1 MPRERDLRAEPRL
14 SGPGTAP
21 GRDSRA
27 AGTRTGAVLLAVVA
41 LLLGAVGTVG
51 LAGPARSAEWIVL
64 CTGYDPCQAAG
75 YPNSGYKDNSATS
88 YWRQSTGHNCTNYV
102 AYRLVKNGLPNTKP
116 ATLSGNAYNWGPAFP
131 SQTNDDPAVG
141 SVAWWNTSFSSTGHV
156 AYVEKVVSA
165 DEILV
170 SEDNWGGDFR
180 WRKVTRAGGK
190 WPNGFIHL
198 RDQGATVVDTDVY
211 RPLTPTRLLDTRTGL
226 GAPAAKVAA
235 GTSLALQVSGRAG
248 VPSGGVGTAIL
259 NVTVTAPAATGY
271 LTSYPSG
278 ATRPGSRSVTY
289 PAAGTISE
297 LVPARLG
304 TDGKVRLYTSAAAH
318 LVAEVVGWYPTTGHL
333 VSVTP
338 TRVLDT
344 RTGLGTAQVRVPAN
358 GSVDLPVAGAGIVPS
373 TGASAVVLAVSAVAP
388 SAGGWLTAYPTGT
401 TRPTTAHVR
410 YDADAAMTGVVV
422 SRTGTGG
429 KVTIQSTAETDLL
442 VDVVGWFRTGG
453 DHVALAPSRV
463 LDTRIGLGAPTG
475 RVAAGSTVSVP
486 VLGRAGVPTVG
497 VAAVSITLTPI
508 APTATTAVTAY
519 ASGTTRPTPANVTV
533 ASGRTRVNAVVVPV
547 GADGSITVHT
557 SAASYLVVDVQGYLK
572 K

>member
-1 MPRERDLRAEPRL
+1 
-14 SGPGTAP
+14 
-21 GRDSRA
+21 
-27 AGTRTGAVLLAVVA
+27 VVA
-41 LLLGAVGTVG
+41 LLLGAVGAVG

-64 CTGYDPCQAAG
+64 CTGYDPCQTAG

-422 SRTGTGG
+422 SRMGTGG

-557 SAASYLVVDVQGYLK
+557 SAATYLVVDVQGYLK

>member
-1 MPRERDLRAEPRL
+1 MPLERDLMADPRL
-14 SGPGTAP
+14 SGPGTASARGP
-21 GRDSRA
+21 RPAR
-27 AGTRTGAVLLAVVA
+27 TRTGAVLVAVVA

-102 AYRLVKNGLPNTKP
+102 AYRRVKNGLPNTKP

-141 SVAWWNTSFSSTGHV
+141 SVAWWNTSFASTGHV
-156 AYVEKVVSA
+156 AYVERVVSA

-170 SEDNWGGDFR
+170 SEDNWGGDFK
-180 WRKVTRAGGK
+180 WRKVTRAGGR

-198 RDQGATVVDTDVY
+198 KDQGATVVDTDVY
-211 RPLTPTRLLDTRTGL
+211 RPVTPTRLLDTRTGL

-235 GTSLALQVSGRAG
+235 GTSIGLQVSGRGG
-248 VPSGGVGTAIL
+248 VPSGGVGTAFL
-259 NVTVTAPAATGY
+259 NVTVTAPTAAGY

-318 LVAEVVGWYPTTGHL
+318 LVAEVVRWYPTTGHL

-373 TGASAVVLAVSAVAP
+373 TGASAVVLAVSAAAP
-388 SAGGWLTAYPTGT
+388 SAG
-401 TRPTTAHVR
+401 
-410 YDADAAMTGVVV
+410 
-422 SRTGTGG
+422 
-429 KVTIQSTAETDLL
+429 
-442 VDVVGWFRTGG
+442 GWFRTGG

-508 APTATTAVTAY
+508 APTATTTVTAY
-519 ASGTTRPTPANVTV
+519 ASGTTRPTAANVTV
-533 ASGRTRVNAVVVPV
+533 ASGRARVNAVVVPV

>member
-1 MPRERDLRAEPRL
+1 MPLAHDLMADAPDVLRTPRL
-14 SGPGTAP
+14 
-21 GRDSRA
+21 
-27 AGTRTGAVLLAVVA
+27 TRHSPTRGGAVLLAVVA
-41 LLLGAVGTVG
+41 LLLGAVGSVG

-64 CTGYDPCQAAG
+64 CTSYDPCQAAG
-75 YPNSGYKDNSATS
+75 YSHSGYKESSATS

-102 AYRLVKNGLPNTKP
+102 AYRLVQNGLPNTKP
-116 ATLSGNAYNWGPAFP
+116 ATLSGNAYNWGPSFP
-131 SQTNDDPAVG
+131 DRTNDDPAVG

-170 SEDNWGGDFR
+170 SEDNWGGDFK
-180 WRKVTRAGGK
+180 WRKITRAGGR

-198 RDQGATVVDTDVY
+198 KDQGATVVDTDVY
-211 RPLTPTRLLDTRTGL
+211 RPVSPTRLLDTRSGL

-235 GTSLALQVSGRAG
+235 GTSIALQVSGRAG
-248 VPSGGVGTAIL
+248 IPSGGVGTAVL
-259 NVTVTAPAATGY
+259 NVTVTGPAAAGY

-289 PAAGTISE
+289 STADTISE

-304 TDGKVRLYTSAAAH
+304 TDGKVRLYTSAATH

-344 RTGLGTAQVRVPAN
+344 RTGLGTAQVRIPAN
-358 GSVDLPVAGAGIVPS
+358 GSVELAVAGAGVVPS
-373 TGASAVVLAVSAVAP
+373 TGASAVVLALSATTP
-388 SAGGWLTAYPTGT
+388 SAGGWLTAYPTGSA
-401 TRPTTAHVR
+401 RPATAHVR

-422 SRTGTGG
+422 SRLGTGG
-429 KVTIQSTAETDLL
+429 KVTVQSTAETDLL
-442 VDVVGWFRTGG
+442 VDVIGWFKTGA
-453 DHVALAPSRV
+453 DHVAVTPSRL
-463 LDTRIGLGAPTG
+463 LDTRSGLGAPTG
-475 RVAAGSTVSVP
+475 RVAGGSTVSVP
-486 VLGRAGVPTVG
+486 VLGRAGVPTAG

-508 APTATTAVTAY
+508 APTSTAAVTAY
-519 ASGTTRPTPANVTV
+519 PSGTARPTPSNVTV

-557 SAASYLVVDVQGYLK
+557 SAAAYLVVDVQGYLK